1 MRSITT
7 PEAPAA
13 IGTYSQGVRAGDTV
27 YLSGQIALD
36 PKTMKLVEGGF
47 EAQVRRVFDN
57 LRAVCREGGGD
68 FDRVARVTVYLTDL
82 ANFAKVNEVMA
93 AYFNEPY
100 PARAAIGVASLPRG
114 AEVEIDAIMYL
125 GSREDSGATLA
136 AAAAVAPVS
145 TGGAK

>member
-13 IGTYSQGVRAGDTV
+13 IGTYSQAVRAGDTV
-27 YLSGQIALD
+27 YLSGQIPLD
-36 PKTMKLVEGGF
+36 PKTMKLVDGDIET
-47 EAQVRRVFDN
+47 QVRRVFDN
-57 LRAVCREGGGD
+57 LRAVCREAGGD

-100 PARAAIGVASLPRG
+100 PARAALGVASLPRG
-114 AEVEIDAIMYL
+114 SQVEIDAVMYL
-125 GSREDSGATLA
+125 GDREEAAVTAQSA
-136 AAAAVAPVS
+136 AAS
-145 TGGAK
+145 TKP